1 MQREATLTFS
11 SQRRNLL
18 RSGIVRLTFVGS
30 LIVLFAVAL
39 WLRGM
44 TVALMPIDWDE
55 NYYLNIAS
63 NFIER
68 GDLTPYMWRLDSD
81 TNIIAGS
88 GTGYGV
94 LLLNLWLQY
103 VDFSFTGGRIFM
115 FLVAVANMGAAY
127 ALAWTWWRTHIAGL
141 VAAVAAAA
149 LSSSFVTVYV
159 RMDAPGVLAYTLVLW
174 LHIVAVRRDKAW
186 LHLLTGIAV
195 IAAAEFHILAT
206 LYIGALA
213 VYYAVDHVVKS
224 WQARQWIKIT
234 PAVWFGV
241 GAFAAGVL
249 YIVVHI
255 LPDPRAYF
263 IIPQDCY
270 YCEPA
275 SLGKEF
281 ERYRNYWNARPV
293 EVVIGAAVMLL
304 ALVRFRAEDRH
315 YLLLLGGFLLAL
327 ATVSPPTQPRYS
339 AHGWIWI
346 ALGAG
351 GLFTANFPRWARAA
365 ERFYMREALVIA
377 GAVALLVFQ
386 WGQFEHYRNP
396 TTQLTLGEQRQRV
409 VNMDLPRDTVILGYA
424 PYYEDFLDY
433 PLFMSYNSGEKYG
446 MELRGEAYPDLLER
460 EQPDVLVIHV
470 RSYEPLMDYA
480 ERHDFVRVMEHLW
493 VRPELCAA
501 GYCS

>member
-1 MQREATLTFS
+1 MHFTS
-11 SQRRNLL
+11 RRRALL
-18 RSGIVRLTFVGS
+18 RSNTVRLVFIGA
-30 LIVLFAVAL
+30 LIVLFGVAL

-55 NYYLNIAS
+55 NYYLNIGS

-94 LLLNLWLQY
+94 LLLTAWLKY
-103 VDFSFTGGRIFM
+103 VDFSFTGGRILM
-115 FLVAVANMGAAY
+115 FLIGVANMGAAY
-127 ALAWTWWRTHIAGL
+127 GLARAWWRSHVAGL
-141 VAAVAAAA
+141 VAALTAAA

-174 LHIVAVRRDKAW
+174 LHIVAVRQNKAW
-186 LHLLTGIAV
+186 LHLLTGVAV

-224 WQARQWIKIT
+224 WQARQWITIT
-234 PAVWFGV
+234 SAVWFGV
-241 GAFAAGVL
+241 GAFVAGVL

-255 LPDPRAYF
+255 LPDPQAYF

-275 SLGKEF
+275 SLMKEF
-281 ERYRNYWNARPV
+281 ERYQKYWSARPV
-293 EVVIGAAVMLL
+293 EVAVGAVVMLL
-304 ALVRFRAEDRH
+304 ALARFRAEDRH
-315 YLLLLGGFLLAL
+315 YLLLLGGFMLTLAV
-327 ATVSPPTQPRYS
+327 VSPPTQPRYS

-351 GLFTANFPRWARAA
+351 GVFTANTPEWAQFA
-365 ERFYMREALVIA
+365 ERFYLREALVLA
-377 GAVALLVFQ
+377 GVVALLLFQ
-386 WGQFEHYRNP
+386 WGQFDGYRNP
-396 TTQLTLGEQRQRV
+396 TTQLTLGEQRERV

-424 PYYEDFLDY
+424 PYYEDFTDY

-446 MELRGEAYPDLLER
+446 MELRGETYADLLRR

-470 RSYEPLMDYA
+470 SSYDPLTAYA
-480 ERHDFVRVMEHLW
+480 KRHDFVRVMEHLW